1 MVRATLFSG
10 RTWSLLLVYSA
21 IVRASSYFER
31 PPNMDVSS
39 KASAVIESHIP
50 YTTWALIL
58 TLSAAAILVGMVS
71 RRLRNAAVFGHA
83 VIGGC
88 YLTFTTSVVGTALV
102 YGKPWATA
110 GSLSV
115 MALLHFA
122 RCIGIGDEIAKDGGQ
137 HGE

>member
-1 MVRATLFSG
+1 MVRSLLFSG
-10 RTWSLLLVYSA
+10 RTWSFILVYAA

-31 PPNMDVSS
+31 PPNMDVNSR
-39 KASAVIESHIP
+39 ASRVIESHIP
-50 YTTWALIL
+50 YPVWALIL
-58 TLSAAAILVGMVS
+58 VISASAILVGMS
-71 RRLRNAAVFGHA
+71 SIRLRNAAVFGHA

-88 YLTFTTSVVGTALV
+88 YLTFTTSVVGTAVV
-102 YGKPWATA
+102 YDQPWATA

-115 MALLHFA
+115 MALIHFA